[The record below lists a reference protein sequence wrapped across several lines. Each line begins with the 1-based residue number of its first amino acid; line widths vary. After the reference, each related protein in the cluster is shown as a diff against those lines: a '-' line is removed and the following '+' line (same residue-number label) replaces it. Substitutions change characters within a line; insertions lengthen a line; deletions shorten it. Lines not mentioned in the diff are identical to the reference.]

1 MKPSLYAYNLR
12 VEIIYNVSSNHKIKQ
27 TIMNNQITTVNA
39 TATVEPYVAGQK
51 LSAEQVEAWAIK
63 YETTGKL
70 PSPKIPC
77 STGSGVETTMFG
89 DNLHKRVAK
98 FGGIRN
104 LLTTFVCRQG
114 RQLEKMQELMDKINA
129 TKTVAAE

>member
-1 MKPSLYAYNLR
+1 MIVNDS
-12 VEIIYNVSSNHKIKQ
+12 
-27 TIMNNQITTVNA
+27 ITTKEKKEQPMSKL
-39 TATVEPYVAGQK
+39 TVEQIEEWSV
-51 LSAEQVEAWAIK
+51 K

-70 PSPKIPC
+70 PNTKIPC
-77 STGSGVETTMFG
+77 STGCGVETTMFG
-89 DNLHKRVAK
+89 DNLHKRVVK

-104 LLTTFVCRQG
+104 LLTNFVCRQG

>member
-1 MKPSLYAYNLR
+1 MS
-12 VEIIYNVSSNHKIKQ
+12 
-27 TIMNNQITTVNA
+27 NQIALVTETT
-39 TATVEPYVAGQK
+39 TATVEQYIAGQK
-51 LSAEQVEAWAIK
+51 LTPEQVEAWAVK

-104 LLTTFVCRQG
+104 LLNNFVCRNG
-114 RQLEKMQELMDKINA
+114 RQLEKMQALMAKI
-129 TKTVAAE
+129 VASKQS

>member
-1 MKPSLYAYNLR
+1 MSNQNTSS
-12 VEIIYNVSSNHKIKQ
+12 VETYI
-27 TIMNNQITTVNA
+27 
-39 TATVEPYVAGQK
+39 PGQK
-51 LSAEQVEAWAIK
+51 LTAEQVESWAVK

-77 STGSGVETTMFG
+77 SSGNGVETTMFG

-104 LLTTFVCRQG
+104 LLLNFKSRGARQT
-114 RQLEKMQELMDKINA
+114 EKVQSLLAKING
-129 TKTVAAE
+129 KTNASVALVVEQD

>member
-1 MKPSLYAYNLR
+1 MS
-12 VEIIYNVSSNHKIKQ
+12 
-27 TIMNNQITTVNA
+27 NQIDNNIEVQHIVTTPSTPEVYI
-39 TATVEPYVAGQK
+39 PGQK
-51 LSAEQVEAWAIK
+51 LTAEQVEAWAIK

-89 DNLHKRVAK
+89 DNLYKRVAK

-104 LLTTFVCRQG
+104 LLNNFVCRNG
-114 RQLEKMQELMDKINA
+114 RQLEKMQTLMVKINA
-129 TKTVAAE
+129 NKQS